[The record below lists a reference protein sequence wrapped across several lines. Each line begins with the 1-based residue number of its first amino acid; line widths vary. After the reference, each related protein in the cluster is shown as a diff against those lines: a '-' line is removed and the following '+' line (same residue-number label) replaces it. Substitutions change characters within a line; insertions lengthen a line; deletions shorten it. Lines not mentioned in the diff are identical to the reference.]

1 MTGFT
6 NLITPEQGADVAAC
20 SGAANEAARALA
32 QLQLTVESWQ
42 RSARRTLIGNL
53 IDHHGLTEGQAEAVA
68 RYAQRGL
75 SDAALG
81 VIACRNGF
89 ESLADGLDTVIDEV
103 NAIRRALERGP
114 VDTVTL
120 TGAR

>member
-1 MTGFT
+1 MTSFT
-6 NLITPEQGADVAAC
+6 DLITREQGADVAAC
-20 SGAANEAARALA
+20 SEAANSAARALA
-32 QLQLTVESWQ
+32 QLQLLIEDWQ
-42 RSARRTLIGNL
+42 RSSRRTLIGNL
-53 IDHHGLTEGQAEAVA
+53 IDQHGLTEGQAEAIS

-81 VIACRNGF
+81 LIACRNGF

-103 NAIRRALERGP
+103 NSIRKTMERGP

-120 TGAR
+120 VGAA